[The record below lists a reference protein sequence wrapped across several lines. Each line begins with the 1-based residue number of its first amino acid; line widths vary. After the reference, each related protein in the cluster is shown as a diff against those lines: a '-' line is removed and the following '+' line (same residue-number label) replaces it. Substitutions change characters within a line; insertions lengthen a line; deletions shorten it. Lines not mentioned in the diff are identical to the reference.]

1 MAELYSW
8 ESETI
13 TDVKAK
19 LAEVRNANGDD
30 LAYARFSGAMLSL
43 LPSVL
48 RTIERLT
55 SETSN

>member
-8 ESETI
+8 EEQTI
-13 TDVKAK
+13 ADVQAK
-19 LAEVRNANGDD
+19 LAEVKDAHGDD

-55 SETSN
+55 ADT